1 MTRIRT
7 ALAAVFLVGMLGACD
22 PSGRGYE
29 DIRLARLK
37 EGQSTEQDVLKVFG
51 KPAAVRDVGGGRGLV
66 YPLGP
71 EAPYTLLLKIDSK
84 GRYQGRENLLT
95 RPNFERINTGTR
107 QTEVLALLGPPTR
120 TQAIALKGQ
129 VAWDWRFQ
137 EGGSTR
143 VFVVTF
149 DQAGRIVGTAI
160 EDDARRSGG

>member
-1 MTRIRT
+1 MSRIRIR
-7 ALAAVFLVGMLGACD
+7 LAAVLVTGMLAACD

-29 DIRLARLK
+29 DRRLARLK
-37 EGQSTEQDVLKVFG
+37 EGQSTEQDVIKVFG

-71 EAPYTLLLKIDSK
+71 EAPYTLLLKIDPK

-95 RPNFERINTGTR
+95 RPNFERINMGTR

-120 TQAIALKGQ
+120 TQAIAPKNQ
-129 VAWDWRFQ
+129 VAWEWRFQ
-137 EGGSTR
+137 EGGSRR

-149 DQAGRIVGTAI
+149 DQAGRIVATAI
-160 EDDARRSGG
+160 EDNARKSGS